1 MRRTGPDRARR
12 VLGQNFLRDAR
23 TIAQIVTA
31 ARPDPD
37 GLILEVGAGQG
48 ALTRELVRRC
58 RRVVAY
64 EIDPAL
70 LARLGEEFRAEPGLR
85 LVPGD
90 FVAARPPTE
99 PFAVVGNIPYASTSR
114 IVDWCLD
121 ARWLTTATL
130 VTQLE
135 YARKRS
141 GDYGRWTQRTVR
153 TWPWLDWRLAGRI
166 PRERFRPM
174 PRVDSGILRLERRP
188 VQLLPPGQLADYQRF
203 VALGFSGVGGSLR
216 ASLHRGYP
224 ARRVDA
230 ALRANRIPA
239 DILVGYVW
247 PEQWISLFQAVHP
260 LRH

>member
-1 MRRTGPDRARR
+1 VDRTRR
-12 VLGQNFLRDAR
+12 VLGQNFLRDER
-23 TIAQIVTA
+23 TIQQIVRA
-31 ARPDPD
+31 VRP
-37 GLILEVGAGQG
+37 GLAGLVVEVGAGQG
-48 ALTRELVRRC
+48 ALTRELVGLC

-64 EIDPAL
+64 EIDPDLVAQL
-70 LARLGEEFRAEPGLR
+70 DAEFGTTEEVRI
-85 LVPGD
+85 VHGD
-90 FVAARPPTE
+90 FVASRPPGE

-121 ARWLTTATL
+121 APNLTSATL

-141 GDYGRWTQRTVR
+141 GDYGRWTLRTVQ
-153 TWPWLDWRLAGRI
+153 TWPRLHWRLVGRI

-188 VQLLPPGQLADYQRF
+188 VDLLPARQLGDYQRF
-203 VALGFSGVGGSLR
+203 VALGFSGLGGSVQ
-216 ASLHRGYP
+216 ASLRREYP

-230 ALRANRIPA
+230 ALRANRVPA

-247 PEQWISLFQAVHP
+247 PEQWIALFQAIHP
-260 LRH
+260 G